1 MNIFSFKLR
10 LDSIQLTHNAD
21 GSIQVSGW
29 SSFQFNDG
37 KQTQIRSLAF
47 TAYGLPAQTI
57 VGTGIN
63 GVVVAVGE
71 VNILSV
77 DRQTRKDKVANF
89 NILEVE
95 LIRQGNPVQGTL
107 ATPAQP
113 PTPAQPRVAR
123 TPAASSENRQP
134 VGVATAQ
141 SNGHAPVTDEEELI
155 PF

>member
-10 LDSIQLTHNAD
+10 IDSIQVTHQAD

-37 KQTQIRSLAF
+37 QQTQVRSLAF
-47 TAYGLPAQTI
+47 TAYGINAKTI
-57 VGTGIN
+57 AKTGIN

-71 VNILSV
+71 VNIFSV

-95 LIRQGNPVQGTL
+95 FVRQGNPVQGTL

-113 PTPAQPRVAR
+113 PVPAQPRVANA
-123 TPAASSENRQP
+123 PAASPENRQP
-134 VGVATAQ
+134 VGVATVQ
-141 SNGHAPVTDEEELI
+141 SNGHSPVNNDDEI
-155 PF
+155 SF